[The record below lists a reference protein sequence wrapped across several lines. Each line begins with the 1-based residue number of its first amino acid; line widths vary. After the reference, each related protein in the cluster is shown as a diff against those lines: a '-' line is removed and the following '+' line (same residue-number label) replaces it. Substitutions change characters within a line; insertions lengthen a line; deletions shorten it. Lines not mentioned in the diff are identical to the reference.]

1 MKVKNMRNPLYAAT
15 VASALSLAS
24 LAQAAQTLD
33 FPTRPIRLIVPFAAG
48 GSVDISSR
56 ILAVP
61 LTQILG
67 QQIVVDNRAGAGGSI
82 GGSMV
87 AKAAPDG
94 YTLFAGSSGSL
105 TANRAVYANLPY
117 DSLRDFV
124 PISMIN
130 VTPMVV
136 VTHPSVPATSIR
148 ELIELARAQPGKFVM
163 ASAGIG
169 TSNHLALE
177 LFQSMANVTFLHV
190 PYKGAGSVYADL
202 LGGQVQSMVDQLAGS
217 ISYIQSGKLR
227 ALGVATLTRS
237 SVLPNIPT
245 VDESGLKGYEA
256 ASFTGVLAPAGT
268 PKPVLDRL
276 YESVV
281 KAARMPSVTDRFK
294 ELAADPKTTT
304 PQEFTQ
310 YMRDDIAKWEKVAKA
325 ANIKLD

>member
-1 MKVKNMRNPLYAAT
+1 MRNPLYAVT
-15 VASALSLAS
+15 VASALSLINVAE
-24 LAQAAQTLD
+24 AAQTSD
-33 FPTRPIRLIVPFAAG
+33 FPTRSIRLIVPFAAG

-56 ILAVP
+56 ILSVP

-67 QQIVVDNRAGAGGSI
+67 QQVIVDNRAGAGGTL

-87 AKAAPDG
+87 AKATPDG

-105 TANRAVYANLPY
+105 TANRAVYASLPF

-136 VTHPSVPATSIR
+136 VTHPSVPVTSIKDF
-148 ELIELARAQPGKFVM
+148 IKLARAQSGKFIM

-177 LFQSMANVTFLHV
+177 LFQSMANVKFLHV
-190 PYKGAGSVYADL
+190 PYKGAGSGYADL
-202 LGGQVQSMVDQLAGS
+202 VGGQVPSMVDQLAGS
-217 ISYIQSGKLR
+217 IGHIQSGKLR

-237 SVLPNIPT
+237 SILPNVPT

-256 ASFTGVLAPAGT
+256 ASFTGILAPTGT
-268 PKPVLDRL
+268 PQPVLDRL
-276 YESVV
+276 YEAVV
-281 KAARMPSVTDRFK
+281 KAARMSTVTDRFK

-310 YMRDDIAKWEKVAKA
+310 YMRNDIAKWEKVAKA